1 MTETQTTKRGAAF
14 WVGWVLTVLPCLA
27 TGFSGVMKIA
37 HVPAVLEGF
46 QHFGYPE
53 STLTVIGSL
62 EVIVTLLVLIP
73 RTAVLGSI
81 LFAAYLGGAVATH
94 GVRIGGAHVDWP
106 RAHGGAGLGRAVA
119 ARPSPSRAGASAFLT
134 GESVPTLQLRSAA

>member
-1 MTETQTTKRGAAF
+1 MTETQTTQRGAAF
-14 WVGWVLTVLPCLA
+14 WAGWVLTVLPCLA

-53 STLTVIGSL
+53 STLTTIGCL
-62 EVIVTLLVLIP
+62 EVIVTVLVLIP

-94 GVRIGGAHVDWP
+94 VRIGESMWVGPVILAVLAWVGLWLRDP
-106 RAHGGAGLGRAVA
+106 RLHALA
-119 ARPSPSRAGASAFLT
+119 P
-134 GESVPTLQLRSAA
+134 LRR